1 MSDRAKEGTAAPGT
15 RPRQAIVTGTA
26 SGIGRAVAAGLR
38 ARDWQV
44 VGVDLAPSAE
54 GEPLQ
59 LQADISDEA
68 QVERCVAEAVR
79 LLGGLTLLVNCA
91 GIQIDAALPE
101 LHIDDADRMYA
112 VNVRGP
118 MLMTRAAL
126 RHMRQDRPDS
136 ARIVN
141 IASELAYLG
150 RAGSSAYCAS
160 KGALLSFT
168 RACARELGPSIL
180 VNAVAPGPID
190 TPLINFSAMSPQ
202 EQALERQN
210 PLGRIGSPEEVSAV
224 VCFLASEGASFVTGQ
239 CYGVDGGAA
248 MR

>member
-1 MSDRAKEGTAAPGT
+1 MVEAQRTAPLEAA
-15 RPRQAIVTGTA
+15 RPLLAIVTGVA
-26 SGIGRAVAAGLR
+26 SGIGQAVAAGLR
-38 ARDWQV
+38 AQGWQV
-44 VGVDLAPSAE
+44 AGIDVAPP
-54 GEPLQ
+54 GEADTPW
-59 LQADISDEA
+59 LQADIADEA
-68 QVERCVAEAVR
+68 QVEHGVAQAVAR
-79 LLGGLTLLVNCA
+79 LGGLSLLVNCA
-91 GIQIDAALPE
+91 GIEIDAALPVLRIE
-101 LHIDDADRMYA
+101 DADRMYA

-126 RHMRQDRPDS
+126 RYMRRDGRDA
-136 ARIVN
+136 ARIIN

-150 RAGSSAYCAS
+150 RAGASAYCAT

-190 TPLINFSAMSPQ
+190 TPLINFSAMSPGQ
-202 EQALERQN
+202 QAEEERN
-210 PLGRIGSPEEVSAV
+210 PLGRIGRPEEVAAV
-224 VCFLASEGASFVTGQ
+224 VCFLASAGASFVTGQ